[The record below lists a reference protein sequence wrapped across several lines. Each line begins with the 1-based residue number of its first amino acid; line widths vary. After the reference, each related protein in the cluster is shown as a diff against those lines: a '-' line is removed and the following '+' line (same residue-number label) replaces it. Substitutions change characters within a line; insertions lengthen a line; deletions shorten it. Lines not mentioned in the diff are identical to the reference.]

1 MEALQVLPQTVSRK
15 GPLLARQRGRG
26 SAFGAFPFHA
36 GELGLVRRAAW
47 ETLNPVPAQWPAA
60 AFCLPLSPLLD
71 DLDHAISERRL
82 ALAAQHAFERHSGRA
97 GNRVVLGLPA
107 PDVSITGDSARAISP
122 VDSPSALRQR

>member
-1 MEALQVLPQTVSRK
+1 MY
-15 GPLLARQRGRG
+15 
-26 SAFGAFPFHA
+26 
-36 GELGLVRRAAW
+36 
-47 ETLNPVPAQWPAA
+47 
-60 AFCLPLSPLLD
+60 LPLPPLLD
-71 DLDHAISERRL
+71 NHGDTIGERSL